1 MATIYTTTVTLI
13 GRGNKTFTI
22 TENIPARTKIQA
34 DSIMLQRFSTKRVV
48 SICSK

>member
-13 GRGNKTFTI
+13 GRGNKTFSI
-22 TENIPARTKIQA
+22 TEEIPACTKIQA
-34 DSIMLQRFSTKRVV
+34 DSIMLQRFSTKRVI